1 MIDKVKLAIA
11 VALVGAGIWAYYWLG
26 EGTMFVLRLLAVIAG
41 IAAGAVVAWFSE
53 PGRQFGVFAGEAV
66 AQVQERGWPNAQGTM
81 QTKPAPI
88 PEKEVEAIMQQMRE
102 GVEKPKPKVLFEVGE
117 MVRVKDG
124 PFTDF
129 QGTVED
135 VNYEKSRLRVA
146 VTIFGRSTPVEL
158 EFGQVEKA

>member
-66 AQVQERGWPNAQGTM
+66 TEVKKVGWPTRKEKM
-81 QTKPAPI
+81 QTTA
-88 PEKEVEAIMQQMRE
+88 AGFAFGGGM
-102 GVEKPKPKVLFEVGE
+102 G
-117 MVRVKDG
+117 
-124 PFTDF
+124 DF
-129 QGTVED
+129 LWGGDKT
-135 VNYEKSRLRVA
+135 
-146 VTIFGRSTPVEL
+146 L
-158 EFGQVEKA
+158 EWGL